1 MTAHVELW
9 FVSLHGWRVDW
20 EWTWPGVSWTG
31 FRVCVVCWFSKLY
44 LCPDPPR
51 PRWAFPEHGWTSS
64 ATVFVLFVGG
74 TLCTSSPVGLTRT
87 KCRFSRGGH
96 PVLRWTLHAT
106 KGEENILILPNI
118 WRYKM
123 NRDCFSICCW
133 TLLFFFIRVSKFY
146 CRFFNVSELSTQR
159 FWPSQGRKSW
169 CFSFYKHRAKRVPWV
184 FGFLLGQREQ
194 RTIENS
200 ALSVG
205 QICLSLSLHPNSP
218 KPHPKHTLCAAVC
231 QQSPASAA
239 KSFSSS
245 RPVQFAAVGGTN
257 TVQQL

>member
-133 TLLFFFIRVSKFY
+133 TLLFFLYECLNSTVDFSMWASLAHNDFDRARAGRVGAF
-146 CRFFNVSELSTQR
+146 LSTNTE
-159 FWPSQGRKSW
+159 PNES
-169 CFSFYKHRAKRVPWV
+169 H
-184 FGFLLGQREQ
+184 E
-194 RTIENS
+194 
-200 ALSVG
+200 
-205 QICLSLSLHPNSP
+205 CL
-218 KPHPKHTLCAAVC
+218 
-231 QQSPASAA
+231 ASC
-239 KSFSSS
+239 
-245 RPVQFAAVGGTN
+245 
-257 TVQQL
+257 